1 LGVFLSATKEE
12 ELRAWFP
19 RAWKWMFSQQQFSAG
34 STGQWKH
41 PLEEPLEVQ
50 RDLFSAP
57 GGKQNNLTNSPTTVN
72 ATETSGVNSGS
83 RGAEC
88 PNNDVNGG
96 AAESYHGGG
105 SSVIGMAVWRGVDEG
120 DADEDVDVE
129 GGVVGV
135 EKELEDEVERKRNL
149 WLTSLKTIEVVA
161 KSRFLFRKAV
171 GDGNCLFYCLLR
183 NNTRQ
188 LAQDLRNDVASWI
201 EANPLYLLEGMTV
214 ELWISHQ
221 VLRGTLTIA
230 SYAKS
235 LRYTLPGG
243 ELEIQVFAELYQTEV
258 FVFQELNLHSYRKT
272 FCARASITPLQHAS
286 RVSILYS
293 P

>member
-1 LGVFLSATKEE
+1 LVQILDTKWQTKDIRTK

-41 PLEEPLEVQ
+41 PREEPLEVQ

-88 PNNDVNGG
+88 PNSDGNGG
-96 AAESYHGGG
+96 AAEGTHGGG
-105 SSVIGMAVWRGVDEG
+105 SSVIGMAMWRGVDEG

-149 WLTSLKTIEVVA
+149 WLASLKKIEVVA
-161 KSRFLFRKAV
+161 IRKAV
-171 GDGNCLFYCLLR
+171 GDGNRLFYSLLR

-188 LAQDLRNDVASWI
+188 LAQDLRNDVA
-201 EANPLYLLEGMTV
+201 
-214 ELWISHQ
+214 
-221 VLRGTLTIA
+221 
-230 SYAKS
+230 
-235 LRYTLPGG
+235 
-243 ELEIQVFAELYQTEV
+243 
-258 FVFQELNLHSYRKT
+258 
-272 FCARASITPLQHAS
+272 
-286 RVSILYS
+286 
-293 P
+293 